1 TDLRLITGAIATMA
15 EKAVTIRTRKF
26 MTNRLLSRKQF
37 VIDVLHPGRANVSKA
52 ELKEKLARMY
62 EVKDPNAIFVFKF
75 RTHFGGGKS
84 SGFGLIYDNVE
95 SAKKFEPKYRL
106 IRNGLDTKI
115 EKSRKQIKE
124 RKNRAKKIRGVKKTK
139 AGDPKKEKKEP
150 LEMEESQ
157 TPTRIYAKTMTRR
170 SGGGRSNGRR
180 NRLRLLNRRRNRRAP
195 SRIRRPGLRDPV
207 DSSDPKWHRVT
218 EIVHHQRPLP
228 PPTPIDD
235 SRRLFQRL
243 WTDED
248 EIELLRGFLDYR
260 REQLAPARYGA
271 VLRDDQ
277 VQAPARV
284 QQNQLV
290 EKLRRLKKKYRNVM
304 SKISSGKEV
313 FFKSPHDQSTFEISR
328 KIWNQTGKIIG
339 FEDNNAMDFEETNTN
354 GNYFNSPGGLNPSN
368 VEIDSE
374 NGVEKRLMMMSS
386 SSGGSRK
393 RSRSRIGKIEE
404 DNKPVITPSEG
415 QTPNA
420 ASNVNLNEPATAVIG
435 GHIGVLIEETV
446 KNCVS
451 PVIKEMMNGTTS
463 MMMAAMGGGGGN
475 KAVSDERWRKQQILE
490 LEVME
495 YSIKDDVT
503 QLIGNTPMVY
513 LNNIVDGCVARIAAK
528 LEMMQPCSSVKD
540 RCRRTRDSFLPARTY
555 CEPTSGNTGIGIA
568 MVGAA
573 RGYKV
578 VITMPASVSIERR
591 IVLLALG
598 AELHLTDP
606 SKGVIGVIVKAE
618 EILSKTPDGFMLEQ
632 FRNPSN
638 PQSHYDTTGPEIWRD
653 SAEKVD
659 MLVVGVGTGGT
670 ISGAGKFLKKKKN
683 KDFKFYGVE
692 PAESAVLSGGQ
703 PGPHGIQGIGAGL
716 IPDNLDFSV
725 LDEVIQVTSV
735 EAIETAKLLAL
746 KEGLLVGISSGAA
759 AAAAIKVAKRPEN
772 AGKLIVV
779 VFPSGG
785 ERYLSTPMFDSIRCE
800 AENLAIE

>member
-1 TDLRLITGAIATMA
+1 MTSDQRDVVFSLESPDLEEGAAGESDTDENDDVAIPETN
-15 EKAVTIRTRKF
+15 EEPEEDDPEEEDLTTAVTVSASSTDAV
-26 MTNRLLSRKQF
+26 TVALPAGSAVPVS
-37 VIDVLHPGRANVSKA
+37 VI
-52 ELKEKLARMY
+52 
-62 EVKDPNAIFVFKF
+62 
-75 RTHFGGGKS
+75 
-84 SGFGLIYDNVE
+84 
-95 SAKKFEPKYRL
+95 
-106 IRNGLDTKI
+106 
-115 EKSRKQIKE
+115 
-124 RKNRAKKIRGVKKTK
+124 
-139 AGDPKKEKKEP
+139 
-150 LEMEESQ
+150 
-157 TPTRIYAKTMTRR
+157 
-170 SGGGRSNGRR
+170 
-180 NRLRLLNRRRNRRAP
+180 
-195 SRIRRPGLRDPV
+195 PV

-218 EIVHHQRPLP
+218 EIVHHLRP
-228 PPTPIDD
+228 PPPPQPQPQPPIDD

-248 EIELLRGFLDYR
+248 EIELLRGFLDYVATHR
-260 REQLAPARYGA
+260 GGNSSHPPDTAPFYEMIKSKLQLEFNK
-271 VLRDDQ
+271 
-277 VQAPARV
+277 
-284 QQNQLV
+284 NQLV

-354 GNYFNSPGGLNPSN
+354 GNYFNSPGSNPTPSN

-404 DNKPVITPSEG
+404 DNKPAITPSDV

-420 ASNVNLNEPATAVIG
+420 ASNVNLNEPATAVVG
-435 GHIGVLIEETV
+435 GNIGVLIEETV

-475 KAVSDERWRKQQILE
+475 GHGFGSFSPVFTRPLGYGVEGGGGNKAVSDERWRKQQILE
-490 LEVME
+490 LEVYSRRLELVQEQIRATLHELKTMPSGSLFVISSNQIWEVNLAGITRSLYSME

-540 RCRRTRDSFLPARTY
+540 RIAYGMIKDAEDKGLISPGKNILI
-555 CEPTSGNTGIGIA
+555 EPTSGNTGIGIA

-591 IVLLALG
+591 IILLALG

-638 PQSHYDTTGPEIWRD
+638 PQSHYETTGPEIWRD

-670 ISGAGKFLKKKKN
+670 ISGAGKFLKEKN
-683 KDFKFYGVE
+683 KDFKVYGVE